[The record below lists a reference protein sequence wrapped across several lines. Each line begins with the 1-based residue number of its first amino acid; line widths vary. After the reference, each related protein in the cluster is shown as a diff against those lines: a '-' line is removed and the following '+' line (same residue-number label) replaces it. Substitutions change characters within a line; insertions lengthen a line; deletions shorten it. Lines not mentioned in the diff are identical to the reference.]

1 MRATVNV
8 TVNGERREI
17 ASDSTVKSLLDSL
30 GLAPQAT
37 VVQKNNDILD
47 RARFADTL
55 LAEGDALELVRFV
68 GGG

>member
-1 MRATVNV
+1 MNV